1 MYVGTGKRANGL
13 GRLARRAHR
22 LSGLRGLRG
31 SWVNGRYVSG
41 AQLDGLLS
49 ARLGQMDYDDGV
61 TVPTYNSP
69 YDTSTP
75 AGQANWASVLS
86 PNQSPSSGGGLT
98 TAEAQLISQGI
109 TTGGQLASKALTP
122 VPTVTYNPATGMYS
136 ATGGAA
142 LPAGLGL
149 SSSLSS
155 LFSSPLLLLGILGI
169 GAVVL
174 LKR

>member
-13 GRLARRAHR
+13 GRLARRTHR
-22 LSGLRGLRG
+22 LSGLRNLRG
-31 SWVNGRYVSG
+31 ARVNGAFFSG
-41 AQLDGLLS
+41 AKLEGILS
-49 ARLGQMDYDDGV
+49 ARLGQLLYDDG
-61 TVPTYNSP
+61 TSVPSYSSP
-69 YDTSTP
+69 FDTSTP
-75 AGQANWASVLS
+75 AGQATWGSILAT
-86 PNQSPSSGGGLT
+86 PSSGGGLT
-98 TAEAQLISQGI
+98 TQEAQLISQGI
-109 TTGGQLASKALTP
+109 TTGGALASKALTP
-122 VPTVTYNPATGMYS
+122 TPTVSYNPATGTYT